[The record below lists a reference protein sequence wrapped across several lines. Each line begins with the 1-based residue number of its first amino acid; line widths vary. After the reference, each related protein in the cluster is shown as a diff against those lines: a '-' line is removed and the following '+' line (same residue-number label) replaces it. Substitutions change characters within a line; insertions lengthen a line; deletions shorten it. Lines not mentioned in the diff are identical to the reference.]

1 MTRWGEVS
9 YRVKRAVAF
18 YERFTIAQ
26 LTDSTGLTY
35 EQVEQVVHRLV
46 NHGDVRRLLPEELTE
61 AEEEVEKRAGR
72 PCARYTLTEDPIRR
86 AEFLA
91 DLEAI
96 AAAARLELAP
106 ARRPDTPY
114 YAAALRII
122 EAMETGEERV
132 RLAHLREA
140 EELLV
145 YGREYESLVTEGLED
160 VQAYYD
166 LALAR
171 LKTLGGEFL
180 AAERLLER
188 AGQTLAQV
196 GLDEEASRVVE
207 RRLALEVEQGLDAA
221 EQALNAGRDPLVIL
235 ERLRGSLLDAP
246 RSPLL
251 SPLCHAV
258 ELLTKLVMLGPGAR
272 TVISGFLIELRAEA
286 WSRHQYQQQQAKMLA
301 RMESAV
307 EQLAPELPSPK
318 RNIVRRDIWTS
329 DEPEAPA
336 PPSLPLVD

>member
-18 YERFTIAQ
+18 QERFTVAQ

-61 AEEEVEKRAGR
+61 AEQQVEKRVGR
-72 PCARYTLTEDPIRR
+72 PRARYTLTGDPIRR

-91 DLEAI
+91 DLEAMT
-96 AAAARLELAP
+96 AAARLELAP
-106 ARRPDTPY
+106 TRRPDTPY

-122 EAMETGEERV
+122 EAMEADKEQV

-145 YGREYESLVTEGLED
+145 YGREYESLVTEGLEV
-160 VQAYYD
+160 VQTYYD

-180 AAERLLER
+180 AVERLLER
-188 AGQTLAQV
+188 AGQTLARM

-207 RRLALEVEQGLDAA
+207 RRLALRVERELAAVERALDG
-221 EQALNAGRDPLVIL
+221 GRDTLAIL
-235 ERLRGSLLDAP
+235 ERLRGSLLDVP
-246 RSPLL
+246 WTPLL
-251 SPLCHAV
+251 PPLCRAID
-258 ELLTKLVMLGPGAR
+258 LLTKLVTSGPGAR
-272 TVISGFLIELRAEA
+272 TVISEFLIEMRAGT
-286 WSRHQYQQQQAKMLA
+286 WSRHQHRQQQAKMSA
-301 RMESAV
+301 QMERAV
-307 EQLAPELPSPK
+307 EQLAPELPSLQ
-318 RNIVRRDIWTS
+318 RDRVGRDLWIS
-329 DEPEAPA
+329 REPEAPL
-336 PPSLPLVD
+336 PPGPRLVD

>member
-18 YERFTIAQ
+18 HERFTIAQ

-46 NHGDVRRLLPEELTE
+46 NHGDVRRLLPEELTA
-61 AEEEVEKRAGR
+61 AEQQVEKRAGR
-72 PCARYTLTEDPIRR
+72 PCARYILAEDPIRR

-106 ARRPDTPY
+106 TRRPDTPY
-114 YAAALRII
+114 YATALRLI
-122 EAMETGEERV
+122 EAMEAGEERV
-132 RLAHLREA
+132 RLAHLSEA
-140 EELLV
+140 EELLF
-145 YGREYESLVTEGLED
+145 YGREYESLVPEGLEV

-180 AAERLLER
+180 AAEQLLER
-188 AGQTLAQV
+188 AGQTLTQM
-196 GLDEEASRVVE
+196 GFNEEASCIAQ
-207 RRLALEVEQGLDAA
+207 RRLALRVERELGAA
-221 EQALNAGRDPLVIL
+221 EQAFDAGRDTLATL

-246 RSPLL
+246 WTPLL
-251 SPLCHAV
+251 PPLCRATD
-258 ELLTKLVMLGPGAR
+258 LLIRLVTLGPEAR
-272 TVISGFLIELRAEA
+272 TVISEFLIELRAEA
-286 WSRHQYQQQQAKMLA
+286 WSRHQHRQQQAKMLA
-301 RMESAV
+301 QMERAV
-307 EQLAPELPSPK
+307 DQLAPELPSLQ
-318 RNIVRRDIWTS
+318 RDRVGRDLWTS
-329 DEPEAPA
+329 HEPEAPS
-336 PPSLPLVD
+336 PPKPRLVD

>member
-35 EQVEQVVHRLV
+35 EQVEQVIHRLV
-46 NHGDVRRLLPEELTE
+46 NRGDVHRLLPEELTE
-61 AEEEVEKRAGR
+61 AEQQVEKRAGR

-122 EAMETGEERV
+122 EAMEAGEERV

-145 YGREYESLVTEGLED
+145 YGREYESLVTEGLEV
-160 VQAYYD
+160 VQTFYD

-171 LKTLGGEFL
+171 LKTLGGESL
-180 AAERLLER
+180 SAERLLEQ

-196 GLDEEASRVVE
+196 GLDEEACRIAE
-207 RRLALEVEQGLDAA
+207 RRLALKVERELGAV
-221 EQALNAGRDPLVIL
+221 EQALDDGRDTLAIL

-246 RSPLL
+246 WTPLL
-251 SPLCHAV
+251 PPLCRAID
-258 ELLTKLVMLGPGAR
+258 LLIRLITLGPGAR
-272 TVISGFLIELRAEA
+272 TAISEFLIELRAEA
-286 WSRHQYQQQQAKMLA
+286 WSRHQHRQQQAKMLTQ
-301 RMESAV
+301 MERAV
-307 EQLAPELPSPK
+307 EQLAPELPSPQ
-318 RNIVRRDIWTS
+318 RDRGGRDLWIS
-329 DEPEAPA
+329 HEPEAPF
-336 PPSLPLVD
+336 PPRPRLVD